1 MIWSKLGICICFA
14 LAGESAMATQVASAR
29 PIGGS
34 LEGEWGGDRLQLVI
48 DSNGGRVEMDCA
60 SGTIKGPITL
70 SSNGTFLAVG
80 TFEQHQG
87 GPQRADEEPAAA
99 SARYSGEVKDHAM
112 RLKIQS
118 AGAHNAQE
126 FNLRKGVRVKLI
138 RCR

>member
-1 MIWSKLGICICFA
+1 MIWLKLGVCLA
-14 LAGESAMATQVASAR
+14 LAGGPALATQLASGR

-70 SSNGTFLAVG
+70 SSNGTFLAMG

-87 GPQRADEEPAAA
+87 GPQRADQEPAPA
-99 SARYSGEVKDHAM
+99 SARYSGEVKDDAM
-112 RLKIQS
+112 KLKIQS
-118 AGAHNAQE
+118 AGVRNAQE
-126 FNLRKGVRVKLI
+126 FNLRKGARVKLI